1 MSESSNTPKPTP
13 RDSIYR
19 LLAATAD
26 GPAVETLQ
34 ADCSEIIVA
43 LDELDALRAE
53 NAALKA
59 KLEEAEATN
68 DRLRQDRLDYSAAT
82 TTEGMNASEWIWRTG
97 KAERER
103 DTAESRATALAAR
116 VEALETCLL
125 SHSELPTGGP
135 CSYWGKG
142 EQSVLSSTPSD
153 DLAAHDDRIRRETV
167 ERIDIYF
174 HEHPIAWQDSSIPE
188 RTRYFHRAAGLPEP
202 GHAGEED

>member
-1 MSESSNTPKPTP
+1 MTTPKPTP
-13 RDSIYR
+13 REALSHLCWALTHGED
-19 LLAATAD
+19 AD
-26 GPAVETLQ
+26 EDIRVL
-34 ADCSEIIVA
+34 S
-43 LDELDALRAE
+43 
-53 NAALKA
+53 AALEQ
-59 KLEEAEATN
+59 LEWLRKQAEVF
-68 DRLRQDRLDYSAAT
+68 QDC
-82 TTEGMNASEWIWRTG
+82 NTG
-97 KAERER
+97 LARER
-103 DTAESRATALAAR
+103 DTLRDENAAITAERDAAINYQNALRGEIHRLQSERGAERSRATALAAR

-135 CSYWGKG
+135 CSYWGKE
-142 EQSVLSSTPSD
+142 EQSVLSSTPAA